1 MARTISTKAMEHSTL
16 NPTLRALLMRRNSLA
31 WDNKEIPTNRHPG
44 RPVDRTIIL
53 RALSRIL
60 CRIRRPDRR
69 LPRHTS
75 HQNLDRASPIRPLL
89 NNNVSNRLGQA
100 ATSILIRTRQR
111 TRQLRTRISGRPIS
125 RRMRTPTVSSS
136 HNLPVSR
143 PITRQPRTVILLD
156 IVG

>member
-53 RALSRIL
+53 PALSRIL

-100 ATSILIRTRQR
+100 AISILIS
-111 TRQLRTRISGRPIS
+111 TRQLRTRTSGRPIS

-143 PITRQPRTVILLD
+143 PITRQPRTVTLLD